1 MITLPRLRKRNL
13 SNGLV
18 PVLDWA
24 AIFNYYAGT
33 WVDLDDRKRPKKIPA
48 LPEWATPEGWRQGL
62 RPQQRGDSPNSDP
75 LANAKPGTG
84 HGSVAPSSLILQ
96 IEALAEPLGKRM
108 YRGLLKRIAK
118 VWNPREIQDAGLQ
131 RQVLAHMQAAEPG
144 FPPTGCGAR

>member
-62 RPQQRGDSPNSDP
+62 RPQQRG
-75 LANAKPGTG
+75 
-84 HGSVAPSSLILQ
+84 
-96 IEALAEPLGKRM
+96 
-108 YRGLLKRIAK
+108 GLTEL
-118 VWNPREIQDAGLQ
+118 
-131 RQVLAHMQAAEPG
+131 
-144 FPPTGCGAR
+144 